1 MQQLL
6 ILRLNRKNLT
16 TFKSKKTEKYLKK
29 FRKLQMRL
37 RISVINIFKI
47 LRTYK
52 KLWPSRGLRSLNIN
66 MLLRIAKE

>member
-1 MQQLL
+1 
-6 ILRLNRKNLT
+6 
-16 TFKSKKTEKYLKK
+16 LKR

-52 KLWPSRGLRSLNIN
+52 KLWPSRGLRSLSISKV
-66 MLLRIAKE
+66 LRINRECKNLN

>member
-1 MQQLL
+1 
-6 ILRLNRKNLT
+6 
-16 TFKSKKTEKYLKK
+16 LKR

-52 KLWPSRGLRSLNIN
+52 KLWPSRGLRSLRISK
-66 MLLRIAKE
+66 LLRIAKE